1 MARILIAGCGD
12 VGSVLGSS
20 LQQAGHEVWG
30 LKRNPATLPST
41 IRGLV
46 GDLSNLASL
55 KALPEQLDY
64 IFYTAAAGGFSEAR
78 YQAAYLHGINNLL
91 AMLTTQKQP
100 LKRIFFTSSTSVYGQ
115 CQGEWVDEASP
126 AEAASFAGRYLRQG
140 EESLWQGPFPATVIR
155 FGGIYGPGRTRLLD
169 SLRQGQATCIK
180 DPPLY
185 TNRIHRDDCA
195 AALYHLLELEEPAA
209 LYLGV
214 DNEPAPQ
221 CEVLQWL
228 AQRLGVAGPT
238 VVNAAS
244 VEETA
249 LRANKRCRNNRLR
262 ESGFR
267 FRYPTY
273 REGYQTLLNQ

>member
-12 VGSVLGSS
+12 VGSVLGSG

-30 LKRNPATLPST
+30 LKRNPATLPDT

-46 GDLSNLASL
+46 GDLSQRVSL
-55 KALPEQLDY
+55 MSLPEQLDY
-64 IFYTAAAGGFSEAR
+64 VFYTAAADGFNEAR
-78 YQAAYLHGINNLL
+78 YRAVYLDGMINLL
-91 AMLTTQKQP
+91 AVLATQQQS

-115 CQGEWVDEASP
+115 CQGEWVDETSP
-126 AEAASFAGRYLRQG
+126 AEATSFAGRYLRQG
-140 EESLWQGPFPATVIR
+140 EESLWRGPFPATVIR

-169 SLRQGQATCIK
+169 NLRNGKATCIE

-195 AALYHLLELEEPAA
+195 AALSHLMELKSPEP

-228 AQRLGVAGPT
+228 ARRLGVADPT
-238 VVNAAS
+238 VVKATS
-244 VEETA
+244 VDETA
-249 LRANKRCRNNRLR
+249 LRANKRCRNKRLR
-262 ESGFR
+262 ESGFQ

-273 REGYQTLLNQ
+273 REGYQTLVN